1 VQLIRS
7 LLAATVLLA
16 GVAGCSEAGAG
27 DDDQAVV
34 AVITPYLANA
44 ATKEVVEK
52 FKAAGETRGW
62 KVTVTDTAGDFNA
75 LNSKMQNAANQ
86 KVDAIVLGMGDPQQM
101 GLGLDSARSA
111 SVPVFA
117 IDAAPADGIAANV
130 TSDNADLGRKSA
142 GALLDAIGGKGRVA
156 MLTHD
161 PHPGV
166 RARAAAAKAVFEGAG
181 VTVVASKHVTV
192 PGPVESARKTTDD
205 LLTANPG
212 AADLTGIW
220 AGWDEPALG
229 AAQAV
234 EQAKRTGVAVV
245 GVDGQDFA
253 LAAIDKAGPFK
264 ATVKQDWAA
273 IAEQTAVLV
282 ADALTGKQPAQ
293 KEYTL
298 PGTLY
303 TQKKS

>member
-1 VQLIRS
+1 MQLIRS
-7 LLAATVLLA
+7 LLAITVVLA
-16 GVAGCSEAGAG
+16 GTAGCSESAAG

-52 FKAAGETRGW
+52 FKATGEKRGW
-62 KVTVTDTAGDFNA
+62 KVTVTDTAGDFSA

-101 GLGLDSARSA
+101 GLGLDAARTA

-117 IDAAPADGIAANV
+117 IDAAVADGIAANV
-130 TSDNADLGRKSA
+130 TSDNADLGRQSA
-142 GALLDAIGGKGRVA
+142 GALLDAIGGKGKIA

-181 VTVVASKHVTV
+181 VTVVAAKHVAV
-192 PGPVESARKTTDD
+192 PGPVEAARKITDD

-212 AADLTGIW
+212 ADDLTGIW

-229 AAQAV
+229 ASQAI

-253 LAAIDKAGPFK
+253 LAAIDKGGPFK

-282 ADALTGKQPAQ
+282 TDQLAGQQPAQ

-298 PGTLY
+298 PGTLVS
-303 TQKKS
+303 QKR